1 MQLLDKDEMDDLDGT
16 DLAVASSE
24 QADFKSSLEGLSERE
39 VRILVQDEFTPIT
52 NKQAAFKNLPMQTNI
67 HSGSGLANTTMSTS
81 ESPLKFHD
89 GMIAS
94 IASNIPIA
102 PTMSSITAEELIK
115 QTKVAAASGDLFL
128 TGKCLWE

>member
-1 MQLLDKDEMDDLDGT
+1 MDDLDGT
-16 DLAVASSE
+16 DHAGASSE
-24 QADFKSSLEGLSERE
+24 QGDFRSSLEGLSERE

-67 HSGSGLANTTMSTS
+67 HSGSGLANTTMSIS

-89 GMIAS
+89 GMVAS
-94 IASNIPIA
+94 IAANIPIA
-102 PTMSSITAEELIK
+102 PAMSLTTAEQLIK

-128 TGKCLWE
+128 TGTNL